1 MNTQI
6 IPKKIQNFIN
16 SIPENGAVQVSKNSW
31 DGDNYKAIGKI
42 NGRLEFFEY
51 EMDAIA
57 AEEGEPA
64 FTTCWIWYYE
74 SAPEKYADFFD
85 LDNMPRKTGKVFENT
100 FL

>member
-16 SIPENGAVQVSKNSW
+16 DIPENGAVQVTKDSW
-31 DGDNYKAIGKI
+31 DGDNNKAIGKI

-51 EMDAIA
+51 EIDNTNINKN
-57 AEEGEPA
+57 EPA
-64 FTTCWIWYYE
+64 FNTCWIWNYE
-74 SAPEKYADFFD
+74 SNPKEYISYFE
-85 LDNMPRKTGKVFENT
+85 LDNMPKKTGKIFENT